1 MTERMMIGYGLM
13 LLVVLALAAFL
24 WWKSHNTFDKKY
36 RRQRV
41 RDQKRY
47 LDALDRKEEEDEEE
61 DASLTQTADAHRSDG
76 ERKPV

>member
-41 RDQKRY
+41 RDQTRY
-47 LDALDRKEEEDEEE
+47 LDALDRKEEEE
-61 DASLTQTADAHRSDG
+61 AALTQTADAHRSDG

>member
-47 LDALDRKEEEDEEE
+47 LDALDRKEDDEAAFSQAEQNGHP
-61 DASLTQTADAHRSDG
+61 DGGGKTA
-76 ERKPV
+76 